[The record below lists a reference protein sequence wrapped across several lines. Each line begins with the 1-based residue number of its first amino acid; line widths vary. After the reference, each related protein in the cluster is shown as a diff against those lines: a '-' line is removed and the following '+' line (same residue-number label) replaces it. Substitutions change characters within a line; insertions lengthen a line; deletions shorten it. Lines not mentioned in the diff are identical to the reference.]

1 MSQPSGQSKA
11 QLRRLLKARRA
22 QVTPEQ
28 NQAWSQSAQ
37 THLLSTPLWEQ
48 ARSVALYHPF
58 PSEVSTALL
67 LSAAW
72 TSGKRVALPITPPM
86 GQALR
91 FVLVHP
97 KTPRVPGPMGT
108 QEPPASC
115 IDIPSADLDLV
126 ILPGLGWDGTGTRMG
141 YGGGYY
147 DRSFANSVAQRIQ
160 LAFALQEQPG
170 LPRETH
176 DLPMDGVVTELGLRL
191 F

>member
-1 MSQPSGQSKA
+1 
-11 QLRRLLKARRA
+11 
-22 QVTPEQ
+22 
-28 NQAWSQSAQ
+28 
-37 THLLSTPLWEQ
+37 
-48 ARSVALYHPF
+48 
-58 PSEVSTALL
+58 
-67 LSAAW
+67 
-72 TSGKRVALPITPPM
+72 
-86 GQALR
+86 
-91 FVLVHP
+91 
-97 KTPRVPGPMGT
+97 MGT